1 MDKLEAVRG
10 ALSAEARQQ
19 VLVTLSTMVGALL
32 LSRATR
38 GNAISDD
45 LLNAALQA
53 VSPKPE

>member
-1 MDKLEAVRG
+1 
-10 ALSAEARQQ
+10 
-19 VLVTLSTMVGALL
+19 LVTLSTMVGALL